1 MKRIRPPALR
11 KGDVVGICAP
21 ASPPV
26 RREDLA
32 KGIAYLEGLGYRV
45 EPGRNLLKKDGYLA
59 GTDRER
65 TSDLNRLLR
74 DRRVRAIIAL
84 RGGYGSMR
92 ILPMI
97 DYAAVRRDPK
107 IFVGYSDLTAVQMA
121 LWSHCGL
128 VTFAGPMVAAGMARG
143 LDGPAEELF
152 WRMLT
157 SRRPLGSL
165 DSPATA
171 ITKGTTTGTLLG
183 GNLSMLS
190 HLAGTPYL
198 PSLRN
203 SVLFLEDVGERPY
216 RVDRMLQ
223 HLRLAGT
230 FSGARGVLL
239 GQFTDC
245 VPEEG
250 KPSLGLRRI
259 FRDLLSDLGVPVL
272 AGIRHGHILGSL
284 TLPVGL
290 RVSVV
295 AGKKCR
301 IVFSG
306 SAVV

>member
-1 MKRIRPPALR
+1 MKQIRPPALR
-11 KGDVVGICAP
+11 KGDVIGICAP

-26 RREDLA
+26 HREDIA
-32 KGIAYLEGLGYRV
+32 KGIIYLEGLGYRV

-65 TSDLNRLLR
+65 ASDLNRFFS
-74 DRRVRAIIAL
+74 DRRVRAIVAL

-97 DYAAVRRDPK
+97 DYAAVRADPK

-121 LWSHCGL
+121 LWTQCGL

-143 LDGPAEELF
+143 LRGAAEEMF
-152 WRMLT
+152 WRMIT
-157 SRRPLGSL
+157 SRRPFGPLRT
-165 DSPATA
+165 PATA
-171 ITKGTTTGTLLG
+171 IRKGAASGTLLG

-190 HLAGTPYL
+190 HLAGTPYF
-198 PSLRN
+198 PGARN
-203 SVLFLEDVGERPY
+203 GILFFEDVGERPY

-223 HLRLAGT
+223 HLRLAGA
-230 FSGARGVLL
+230 FRGARGVLL
-239 GQFTDC
+239 GQFADC

-250 KPSLGLRRI
+250 KPTLGLRRI
-259 FRDLLSDLGVPVL
+259 FDDILGDLDVPVVG
-272 AGIRHGHILGSL
+272 GIRHGHIGGSL

-290 RVSVV
+290 RVSVE

-301 IVFSG
+301 IVFPG